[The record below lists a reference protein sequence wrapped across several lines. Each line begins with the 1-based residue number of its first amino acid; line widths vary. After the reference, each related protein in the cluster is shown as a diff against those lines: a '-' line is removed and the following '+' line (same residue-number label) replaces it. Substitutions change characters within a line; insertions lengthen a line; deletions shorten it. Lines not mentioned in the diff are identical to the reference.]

1 MEVTVPVSRIAFGG
15 DGVGRLPDGK
25 VCFIPGA
32 LPGETVRAEIT
43 HEAKSF
49 ARARVLDVLTASPER
64 VRPDCPLAG
73 TCPGCVYRNA
83 SYDCELEWKNR
94 QFTDFLTRGNPAG
107 KEIQFLPPLPA
118 PSRNGCRNK
127 LTFVCENGAFCY
139 RGLDNITAV
148 PVQDCPLGHPGIRE
162 LLASATPSADG
173 QKRTFRRTLHDGALD
188 SGSEKWQKITHLTEQ
203 LGTFGDFRVPKASF
217 FQVNPDMAPKLAERV
232 LTLLKETGM
241 EQLLEL
247 YCGVGVFSILAAE
260 AIPGLKA
267 RAVELDK
274 AAIDAAEFNAERHGV
289 SDRCTFLA
297 ADAGEAF
304 RTLAASC
311 DPVKYCILVDPPRT
325 GLPAS
330 LAQEIGEFGS
340 MAVLYVSCGPD
351 TLRRDADRLAEHGYV
366 IQTAG
371 MVDMF
376 PATGHFES
384 VTLFRRCAS

>member
-1 MEVTVPVSRIAFGG
+1 MVVSVPVSRIAFGG

-49 ARARVLDVLTASPER
+49 ARAGLLDVTAASPDR
-64 VRPDCPLAG
+64 IDPDCPFAG
-73 TCPGCVYRNA
+73 TCPGCVYRHV
-83 SYDCELEWKNR
+83 SYECELEWKNR
-94 QFTDFLTRGNPAG
+94 QFTDFLTRGNPAADSI
-107 KEIQFLPPLPA
+107 EFLPPLGA

-139 RGLDNITAV
+139 RGLDNKTAV
-148 PVQDCPLGHPGIRE
+148 PVNDCLLGHPAIRE
-162 LLASATPSADG
+162 LLTSAVSSADG
-173 QKRTFRRTLHDGALD
+173 EKRTFRHTVHDGALD
-188 SGSEKWQKITHLTEQ
+188 SGSEAWRNISHLTEQ
-203 LGTFGDFRVPKASF
+203 LGAFGDFRVPKASF
-217 FQVNPDMAPKLAERV
+217 FQVNSDMAPKLAERV
-232 LTLLKETGM
+232 LSLLKATGA

-260 AIPGLKA
+260 AIPRLTA

-274 AAIDAAEFNAERHGV
+274 AAIGAARFNAEQHGV
-289 SDRCTFLA
+289 SGRCSFLA
-297 ADAGEAF
+297 ADAGAAF
-304 RTLAASC
+304 RRLSESC
-311 DPVKYCILVDPPRT
+311 DPAKCCVLVDPPRT

-330 LAQEIGEFGS
+330 LTHEIGNFAPDS
-340 MAVLYVSCGPD
+340 VLYVSCGPD
-351 TLRRDADRLAEHGYV
+351 TLRRDADRLAEHGYR

-371 MVDMF
+371 MIDMF

-384 VTLFRRCAS
+384 VTLFRRSAS

>member
-1 MEVTVPVSRIAFGG
+1 MEVSVPVSRIAFGG
-15 DGVGRLPDGK
+15 DGVGRLPNGK
-25 VCFIPGA
+25 VCFIPGT

-49 ARARVLDVLTASPER
+49 ARARLLDVPTASPDR
-64 VRPDCPLAG
+64 IAPDCPLAG
-73 TCPGCVYRNA
+73 ICPGCVYRHA
-83 SYDCELEWKNR
+83 TYECELEWKNR
-94 QFTDFLTRGNPAG
+94 QFTDFLTRGNPAADSI
-107 KEIQFLPPLPA
+107 EFLPPQGA

-139 RGLDNITAV
+139 RGLDNRTPV
-148 PVQDCPLGHPGIRE
+148 PVNDCPLGHPDIRG
-162 LLASATPSADG
+162 LLATASPGADG
-173 QKRTFRRTLHDGALD
+173 KKRTFRRTLHDGALD
-188 SGSEKWQKITHLTEQ
+188 SGSEEWGRLSHLTER
-203 LGTFGDFRVPKASF
+203 LGDLGDFRVPKTSF

-232 LTLLKETGM
+232 LTLLKETGA

-274 AAIDAAEFNAERHGV
+274 EAIEAAHFNAEAHGI
-289 SDRCTFLA
+289 SGRCTFLA

-304 RTLAASC
+304 RRLAEAC
-311 DPVKYCILVDPPRT
+311 APADCCVLLDPPRT

-330 LAQEIGEFGS
+330 LTHEIGKFAPK
-340 MAVLYVSCGPD
+340 AVLYVSCGPD
-351 TLRRDADRLAEHGYV
+351 TLRRDADRFAEHGYV
-366 IQTAG
+366 IQKAG

-384 VTLFRRCAS
+384 VSLFRRSS

>member
-1 MEVTVPVSRIAFGG
+1 MEFSVPVSRIAFGG

-25 VCFIPGA
+25 VCFIPGV

-49 ARARVLDVLTASPER
+49 ARARVLDVLMASPER
-64 VRPDCPLAG
+64 VEPDCPLAG
-73 TCPGCVYRNA
+73 TCPGCVYRHA

-94 QFTDFLTRGNPAG
+94 QFHDFLTRGNPAG
-107 KEIQFLPPLPA
+107 KEIRLLTPLGA

-127 LTFVCENGAFCY
+127 LTFVCENGEFCY
-139 RGLDNITAV
+139 RGFDNKTAV
-148 PVQDCPLGHPGIRE
+148 SVKDCLLGHPDIRT
-162 LLASATPSADG
+162 LLVVGEPGADG
-173 QKRTFRRTLHDGALD
+173 QKRTFRRTLHNGALD
-188 SGSEKWQKITHLTEQ
+188 SGSEAWQGITHLTEQ
-203 LGTFGDFRVPKASF
+203 LGPYGDFRVPKASF

-232 LTLLKETGM
+232 LTLLKETGT

-260 AIPGLKA
+260 AIPGLMA
-267 RAVELDK
+267 RAVEIDA
-274 AAIDAAEFNAERHGV
+274 AAIDAAEFNAAQHGV
-289 SDRCTFLA
+289 SDRCTFVA
-297 ADAGEAF
+297 ADADKAF
-304 RTLAASC
+304 HTLVSSC
-311 DPVKYCILVDPPRT
+311 DPSKSCVLVDPPRT

-330 LAQEIGEFGS
+330 LTREIGKYGPKT
-340 MAVLYVSCGPD
+340 VLYVSCGPD

-384 VTLFRRCAS
+384 VSLFRRCAS